1 MGEPTLKTLL
11 TAGNALLEP
20 PNPLPSAPP
29 ALLQRLKAS
38 GELLPWRERPGWTE
52 DLELEEIGDDDTDP
66 AKRKKRRDALVMLVG
81 QRSLDLLVAMQGVL
95 VKEFWPAEHKDGLVE
110 KDFLLGTA
118 DLRLV
123 RLLLQHALVSY
134 LLPLTLAYVAGLRS
148 RAAVDARLPAA
159 VSTFLSL
166 TDTPSPP
173 SGGSTRIPLTNITQ
187 SILSSNLPPLMLAAI
202 AVGWT
207 PSAPPATYSGLRAQL
222 LHALSALSPTQA
234 MGALSTA
241 LKIVGAGKSRPPKG
255 WTRTWPAYVEGT
267 LGTLLSNQVL
277 RVGGVK
283 AVMENVFG
291 EVGNMSGEGVDGP
304 KLDRIAGLLSRIPRN
319 SSAETYIAYVLE
331 TLFGLMGEAAA
342 PLVYSHTAAYVVH
355 HLWATS
361 PVAVE
366 WLEQHLHSPWNPKPV
381 EGVVLPADSVR
392 SAVAAAARLVLHAP
406 PSPEFTNFVIGPI
419 LPQTFALYVLLKPAQ
434 PTMLSKAKEK
444 DKESGLAADVQLL
457 LTSWGKLVGKDDAVK
472 GIWSIIMGGHGW
484 PTSET
489 GEVMHWQKAD
499 DGAELVYGYPHSDVP
514 LQTDAMDVDDLQL
527 GDLDLA
533 PDPVVLAGA
542 LKDFGRADVSSEVFL
557 RVLDEWRVRA
567 STDSDPLKSLL
578 FLRLTL
584 SMMETLGDKVLADPQ
599 HVLAFVEGV
608 LNDEATSLPE
618 TKPLIQEVGDE
629 DVEIPDLTEEGVEQL
644 GLLETAISLL
654 LATLENENITFA
666 TSPILHPISAHLS
679 ALESASSAH
688 VRQLAREATL
698 VLLVRRSASLSAGG
712 QVSESVAT
720 YRRALTLIAD
730 PILPVR
736 AHGLVLLREL
746 VFRPDYDTALTP
758 AILDVYMQALQ
769 DADSYIYLNAAKGLA
784 AMADALGKEI
794 LRALIRVYGGGME
807 GMDKRL
813 RIGEALEMV
822 IKRAGKAFAANV
834 GIVVPPLMG
843 VFRDAGAPTVLRTSA
858 LSLLS
863 TAAEE
868 DHLALLPWAAEL
880 ASAAVDLVQIESV
893 TASPFKPSKA
903 EPEPKPKPKVMLVED
918 DEPEPESE
926 PQEQGP
932 RTIDADPTAADAKHP
947 ALRRAALV
955 FLGLLAAS
963 LIEATQATQQESG
976 EFKLRLPGQV
986 HPEKKRNVTLDK
998 RVLDRAV
1005 TVLRYVAGTD
1015 VDEVTRGQAGEV
1027 VALVERLRTLEGI
1040 REVERASSGREFLA

>member
-342 PLVYSHTAAYVVH
+342 PPGVQSYRG
-355 HLWATS
+355 
-361 PVAVE
+361 
-366 WLEQHLHSPWNPKPV
+366 HLHSPWNPKPV

-457 LTSWGKLVGKDDAVK
+457 LTSWGKLKR
-472 GIWSIIMGGHGW
+472 
-484 PTSET
+484 